1 MGKAKA
7 KRKETVTLSD
17 VGDGHFAVEGAL
29 TFDTVGQLLDHGQK
43 AFADHSRVSI
53 DLAGV
58 EDADSAGL
66 ALLLEWVT
74 WANHTV
80 REINYLNVP
89 ERVTNIAS
97 ISEVDGLLTAAERW
111 RGFL

>member
-1 MGKAKA
+1 MA
-7 KRKETVTLSD
+7 RDRDSESVVLSD
-17 VGDGHFAVEGAL
+17 EGDGHFAIKGEL
-29 TFDTVGQLLDHGQK
+29 TFDTVGRLLDDGQK
-43 AFADHSRVSI
+43 RFEEHSRITV
-53 DLAGV
+53 DLAEV
-58 EDADSAGL
+58 ADADSAGL

-89 ERVTNIAS
+89 QRVTNIAS
-97 ISEVDGLLTAAERW
+97 ISEVDGLLNAAERW

>member
-1 MGKAKA
+1 
-7 KRKETVTLSD
+7 D
-17 VGDGHFAVEGAL
+17 Y
-29 TFDTVGQLLDHGQK
+29 
-43 AFADHSRVSI
+43 
-53 DLAGV
+53 DLANLALGQ
-58 EDADSAGL
+58 DRAALAHDRDFGTGGNADSAGL

-89 ERVTNIAS
+89 QRVTNIAS
-97 ISEVDGLLTAAERW
+97 ISEVDGLLNAAERW